1 MKEGRGI
8 SLPFF
13 QFQLSIYYQEKKKG
27 YKKVKQFKKIFKDID
42 MTICCVLLVALTIVA
57 FLQVLF
63 RYVFNTSL
71 SWSEELVR
79 DFVITLIY
87 LSAVYSIRTRSAIR
101 VEIIDFAIKGK
112 LKAALDMLLDLASS
126 GVMFYVSYLATFLV
140 RNALKVDQRSAAL
153 GIPMAVMY
161 GVESFCF
168 FLMGI
173 AFIILVVQD
182 VKKLKGDG
190 K

>member
-1 MKEGRGI
+1 MK
-8 SLPFF
+8 
-13 QFQLSIYYQEKKKG
+13 
-27 YKKVKQFKKIFKDID
+27 FKKIFKDID
-42 MTICCVLLVALTIVA
+42 MTVCCVLLVALTIVA
-57 FLQVLF
+57 FMQVLF

-87 LSAVYSIRTRSAIR
+87 LSAVNSIRTRSAIR
-101 VEIIDFAIKGK
+101 VEIIDLAIKGK
-112 LKAALDMLLDLASS
+112 AKAFLDMILDIASS

-140 RNALKVDQRSAAL
+140 KNALKVDQRSAAL
-153 GIPMAVMY
+153 NIPMGFMY

-182 VKKLKGDG
+182 VKKLVKGDS

>member
-1 MKEGRGI
+1 MN
-8 SLPFF
+8 
-13 QFQLSIYYQEKKKG
+13 
-27 YKKVKQFKKIFKDID
+27 
-42 MTICCVLLVALTIVA
+42 ICCILLVALTVVA
-57 FLQVLF
+57 FMQVLF

-101 VEIIDFAIKGK
+101 VEIIDLAIKGK
-112 LKAALDMLLDLASS
+112 AKAALDALIDLGSS

-140 RNALKVDQRSAAL
+140 KNALKVDQRTAAL
-153 GIPMAVMY
+153 NMPMGVMY
-161 GVESFCF
+161 GIESFCF

-182 VKKLKGDG
+182 VKKLIAKGES